1 MINSLYSNVSHL
13 NYTQL
18 YDKIQSI
25 MCMALVEVSKSLPEI
40 LNKFALTQNE
50 LKIYLHLVKN
60 GPKPANEIG
69 KDLKIYRTETYRLL
83 NSLEKKKMV
92 NMIFAKPTKFLAIG
106 YVDALDVLIG
116 TELNR
121 LTELQ
126 LMKDTLSKV
135 NFSKTTSLI

>member
-1 MINSLYSNVSHL
+1 
-13 NYTQL
+13 
-18 YDKIQSI
+18 

>member
-1 MINSLYSNVSHL
+1 MYPNVSHL

-18 YDKIQSI
+18 YDEIQR
-25 MCMALVEVSKSLPEI
+25 MLCMALVESSKSLPEI

-69 KDLKIYRTETYRLL
+69 TDLKIYRTETYRLL
-83 NSLEKKKMV
+83 NSLERKKMV
-92 NMIFAKPTKFLAIG
+92 NVIFVKPAKFLAVG
-106 YVDALDVLIG
+106 FVDALDVLID

-121 LTELQ
+121 LAELQ
-126 LMKDTLSKV
+126 LMKDTVSKV
-135 NFSKTTSLI
+135 NFSKTSSLI